1 MAIVGFNFDKMLVEK
16 TNQIEGSVKV
26 TNNVQITDVK
36 EHKLP
41 GSDIKQG
48 IIKFNFEFITEY
60 TNVGK
65 IELLGHLLYTESPEK
80 LKQILDTWKK
90 KKDMD
95 KVLMAYLINAVL
107 VKGNIKALQLSQDA
121 NLPPHIRLPT
131 VTPKVNAKNYIG

>member
-1 MAIVGFNFDKMLVEK
+1 MAIIGFNFDKMLVEK
-16 TNQIEGSVKV
+16 TNTINKPVRV
-26 TNNVQITDVK
+26 TNNVQITDAK
-36 EHKLP
+36 EYKNVEQN
-41 GSDIKQG
+41 IKQG
-48 IIKFNFEFITEY
+48 IIKFDFEFITQY
-60 TNVGK
+60 VDVGK

-80 LKQILDTWKK
+80 LKQILDAWKK